1 MRTRFNE
8 CSATRRGRR
17 RRSMAALP
25 VALIALLTTLPAGP
39 ASARTVA
46 PQVGAAAPQ
55 AGGVHAAVIEV
66 PTGGLTNV
74 LSAVPVSDLGL
85 SNGQLGTLLSG
96 LGGGALAG
104 QSGTL
109 TTLVGTLLGSNSQ
122 ATLGQLAGAIN
133 SDPVLHLLLGSN
145 LSAGQ
150 LIEGLSGEQLQTLLA
165 HFTAGAGAGE
175 VEQVLASLA
184 GGSLNAEQLAELKS
198 IVGGLTDALSSEGLT
213 KLREDLQ
220 ALPTGLSPGE
230 LAQLIPVQLAETVVG
245 LFASATPTQLQPVA
259 ADLLGELSWGVGTAG
274 SLAGALGVPLET
286 LAGSLGESAQS
297 GFSTLPVVSGAL
309 GDSGQVM
316 SLVDR
321 ARGLAVGLLG
331 AEPEEGAGGGGSGS
345 GGGGSGSGGSGSGS
359 SGGGGSGSGGS
370 GSGSS
375 GSGGGGGG
383 TGGGSSSG
391 AGAGGSGTGS
401 SGAGGSGANGGG
413 KGSANSGGGEG
424 GVTVTLLLPPTPGA
438 PGSASRSA
446 VSGKSGKF
454 KLLRWRRRGRVA
466 TIVLQTPGA
475 GTLTLGG
482 AGVKATTAHLRKGG
496 TVTLTATLAKARM
509 AALLRDHRQLKVRLK
524 ATFKPL
530 KGAASWV
537 AVTIAFA

>member
-8 CSATRRGRR
+8 CGAMRRGRR

-25 VALIALLTTLPAGP
+25 LALIALLTTLLPAAI
-39 ASARTVA
+39 ASART
-46 PQVGAAAPQ
+46 AAPL
-55 AGGVHAAVIEV
+55 ASGVHAAVIEV

-74 LSAVPVSDLGL
+74 LSGVPVSELGL

-109 TTLVGTLLGSNSQ
+109 TTLVGTLLGGDSQ

-133 SDPVLHLLLGSN
+133 SNPVLHLLLGSN
-145 LSAGQ
+145 LSAEQ
-150 LIEGLSGEQLQTLLA
+150 LIGGLSSEQLQTLLTN
-165 HFTAGAGAGE
+165 FTADAGAGE

-184 GGSLNAEQLAELKS
+184 GGSLGGEQLAALKS
-198 IVGGLTDALSSEGLT
+198 IVGALTGALSGEGLT
-213 KLREDLQ
+213 KLREDLR
-220 ALPTGLSPGE
+220 ALPTGLSPTE
-230 LAQLIPVQLAETVVG
+230 LAQLTPAQLAETVVG
-245 LFASATPTQLQPVA
+245 LFASATPTQLQPVV
-259 ADLLGELSWGVGTAG
+259 ADLLGELSWGAGTAG

-286 LAGSLGESAQS
+286 LAGSLGESAQG

-321 ARGLAVGLLG
+321 ARGLAMGLLG
-331 AEPEEGAGGGGSGS
+331 GEPEEGAGGGGSG
-345 GGGGSGSGGSGSGS
+345 GSGSGGSGSGS
-359 SGGGGSGSGGS
+359 GGS
-370 GSGSS
+370 GSGS
-375 GSGGGGGG
+375 GAGGGA
-383 TGGGSSSG
+383 GGGSSSG
-391 AGAGGSGTGS
+391 AGAGGSGTGNP
-401 SGAGGSGANGGG
+401 GAGGSGANGGS
-413 KGSANSGGGEG
+413 KGSANNSGGEG

-446 VSGKSGKF
+446 VSGRSGKF

-475 GTLTLGG
+475 GTLTLSG
-482 AGVKATTAHLRKGG
+482 AGVKTTTAHLRKGG

-509 AALLRDHRQLKVRLK
+509 AALLRGHRRLRVRLK

-530 KGAASWV
+530 KGAASRV
-537 AVTIAFA
+537 AVTIPFA

>member
-8 CSATRRGRR
+8 CGVMRRGRR
-17 RRSMAALP
+17 RRRMAVLP
-25 VALIALLTTLPAGP
+25 LALIALLTTLLPAAI
-39 ASARTVA
+39 ASAHT
-46 PQVGAAAPQ
+46 AAPQ
-55 AGGVHAAVIEV
+55 ASGVRAAVIEV

-74 LSAVPVSDLGL
+74 LSGVPVSELGL

-109 TTLVGTLLGSNSQ
+109 TALVGTLLGGDSQ

-133 SDPVLHLLLGSN
+133 GNPVLHLLLGSN
-145 LSAGQ
+145 LSAKQ
-150 LIEGLSGEQLQTLLA
+150 LIGGLNSEQLQTLLTN
-165 HFTAGAGAGE
+165 FTADAGAGE

-184 GGSLNAEQLAELKS
+184 GGSLGGEQLAALKS
-198 IVGGLTDALSSEGLT
+198 IVGALTGALSGEGLT
-213 KLREDLQ
+213 KLREDLR
-220 ALPTGLSPGE
+220 ALPTGLSPTE
-230 LAQLIPVQLAETVVG
+230 LAQLTPAQLAETVVG
-245 LFASATPTQLQPVA
+245 LFASATPTQLQPVVV
-259 ADLLGELSWGVGTAG
+259 DLLGELSWGAGTAG

-286 LAGSLGESAQS
+286 LAGSLGESAQG

-309 GDSGQVM
+309 GDTGGVM

-321 ARGLAVGLLG
+321 TRGLAVGLLEG
-331 AEPEEGAGGGGSGS
+331 EPEEGAGGGS
-345 GGGGSGSGGSGSGS
+345 GGSGSGGSGSGS
-359 SGGGGSGSGGS
+359 GGSGSGG

-375 GSGGGGGG
+375 AGGGA
-383 TGGGSSSG
+383 GGGSSSG
-391 AGAGGSGTGS
+391 AGAGGSGTGNP
-401 SGAGGSGANGGG
+401 GAGGSGANGGS
-413 KGSANSGGGEG
+413 KGSANNSGGEG
-424 GVTVTLLLPPTPGA
+424 DVTVTLLLPPTPGA

-454 KLLRWRRRGRVA
+454 KLLRWRRRGRIA

-475 GTLTLGG
+475 GTLTLSG
-482 AGVKATTAHLRKGG
+482 ADVKTTTAHLRKGG

-509 AALLRDHRQLKVRLK
+509 AALLRGHQRLRVRLK

-530 KGAASWV
+530 KGAASRV
-537 AVTIAFA
+537 AVTIPFA